1 MANPNLVNVGTIRGQ
16 TAYITPAGV
25 TVATNWTYDGT
36 TSLTG
41 LTPAANTI
49 NKINTMMASNV
60 TASAVT
66 ITVEISN
73 NATFASGTAYA
84 IAYQIA
90 VPPGATLVIIDKTA
104 PKRIFA
110 PEPSEPI
117 RGLLAPFSHVIPPK
131 PALLFC

>member
-16 TAYITPAGV
+16 TAYVTPSAV
-25 TVATNWTYDGT
+25 TVSTAWTYDGT

-41 LTPAANTI
+41 LTPAAGTV
-49 NKINTMMASNV
+49 NKINTLMASNV
-60 TASAVT
+60 TGSTAT

-73 NATFASGTAYA
+73 NATFASGTVYA

-104 PKRIFA
+104 PIYV
-110 PEPSEPI
+110 SENQSI
-117 RGLLAPFSHVIPPK
+117 GVIVGTAS
-131 PALLFC
+131 ALDIIASFDVLT

>member
-16 TAYITPAGV
+16 TAYIAPAGV

-36 TSLTG
+36 TALTG

-73 NATFASGTAYA
+73 NATFASGTAFA

-104 PKRIFA
+104 PIYV
-110 PEPSEPI
+110 SENQSI
-117 RGLLAPFSHVIPPK
+117 GVIVGTAS
-131 PALLFC
+131 ALDIVASFDVLT

>member
-36 TSLTG
+36 TALTG

-104 PKRIFA
+104 PIYV
-110 PEPSEPI
+110 SENQSV
-117 RGLLAPFSHVIPPK
+117 GVIVGTAS
-131 PALLFC
+131 ALDIVASFDVLT